1 MASNESFL
9 HNLSSGFNGFVKFFT
24 PSFLMRGSPP
34 LLTTDDK
41 SAPLDQNRSFENNGE
56 CRYICNKAV
65 SKKLQNLPLDIDC
78 SEAEY
83 ESERLF
89 NGTFDPPLDSL
100 ERTITQSL
108 DLNLIKTMI
117 SVFHNQKVNLSLVR
131 VRDTEIVGRW
141 LIIHHRNTIRTPF
154 QIHKFMLNK
163 VCFHVHN
170 KVLSTVSIGMKNYRV
185 IQDNVYQI

>member
-56 CRYICNKAV
+56 CRHICNKAV
-65 SKKLQNLPLDIDC
+65 SKKAQNLPLDIDC
-78 SEAEY
+78 SETEY

-100 ERTITQSL
+100 GKNVNSVVRPKSYQNNDQCLSKSESGFHLYVSATQKL
-108 DLNLIKTMI
+108 
-117 SVFHNQKVNLSLVR
+117 
-131 VRDTEIVGRW
+131 
-141 LIIHHRNTIRTPF
+141 
-154 QIHKFMLNK
+154 
-163 VCFHVHN
+163 
-170 KVLSTVSIGMKNYRV
+170 
-185 IQDNVYQI
+185 